1 VQRHL
6 DLPAPSGPP
15 GRGHPGRSRGRHSAG
30 CPRVGIIVRVA
41 AVGILAGLGFTL
53 IVFQYQV
60 RHLEADG
67 AAHVCTLLTPT
78 AAPHGAPVVRF
89 GEGRPG
95 AFGLVITADCSAV
108 LLAAP
113 LCGLGMILIA
123 PDQREARRV
132 GAALVAV
139 STVMVTANLLRIGIV
154 AAVVRMHGVAAG
166 YRASNLVFGS
176 VISVVC
182 IALSLALLMFMF
194 RPRDGHVGPGT

>member
-30 CPRVGIIVRVA
+30 RPRAGIIVRVA

-60 RHLEADG
+60 RQLEAEG
-67 AAHVCTLLTPT
+67 AARLCTVLTPT
-78 AAPHGAPVVRF
+78 AAPRGAPVVRF

-95 AFGLVITADCSAV
+95 SFSLVITADCSAV
-108 LLAAP
+108 LLLAP

-123 PDQREARRV
+123 PDQHQVRRV
-132 GAALVAV
+132 GTALVEV
-139 STVMVTANLLRIGIV
+139 SIVMITANLLRIAII
-154 AAVVRMHGVAAG
+154 ALVVRMHGVAAG
-166 YRASNLVFGS
+166 YRASNLVLGS
-176 VISVVC
+176 LVSVVC
-182 IALSLALLMFMF
+182 IALGLALLMFML
-194 RPRDGHVGPGT
+194 RPRGGHAGAGS